1 MQDMSKSLKE
11 RLQNLVDTLPSKP
24 VRNPEGGWLPPDPKN
39 LNAFYELV
47 SDAARHIFGVDED
60 DDSCVIVNMTDRTR
74 FEKVHVLPVPVEIED
89 SNRHPYGKRKWEG
102 NGLIDKKHTPEEEE
116 ARRVAIL
123 QNKRRRI
130 RTILGNLQMASS
142 KVDQLG
148 NLLDYDIQKE
158 LERPAR
164 ERAKRIKELERIQN
178 IWSDPEAWVAKR
190 KHKDVFYDP
199 ASVPPSIRDIK
210 LVGEGQR
217 KPLLKP
223 DNYDALMEEL
233 ERLKAYKDPELE
245 EED

>member
-89 SNRHPYGKRKWEG
+89 SNRHPYGKRNWEG
-102 NGLIDKKHTPEEEE
+102 NGIIEKKHTPEENE
-116 ARRVAIL
+116 ARRKAIL
-123 QNKRRRI
+123 ENKRRRI

-148 NLLDYDIQKE
+148 NLLEHDLQREI
-158 LERPAR
+158 ERPAR
-164 ERAKRIKELERIQN
+164 ERAKRIKELERIRE
-178 IWSDPEAWVAKR
+178 IWSDPEAWAAKR
-190 KHKDVFYDP
+190 EYFYDHRTF
-199 ASVPPSIRDIK
+199 PPCIK
-210 LVGEGQR
+210 DPKKPQR
-217 KPLLKP
+217 KAILRP